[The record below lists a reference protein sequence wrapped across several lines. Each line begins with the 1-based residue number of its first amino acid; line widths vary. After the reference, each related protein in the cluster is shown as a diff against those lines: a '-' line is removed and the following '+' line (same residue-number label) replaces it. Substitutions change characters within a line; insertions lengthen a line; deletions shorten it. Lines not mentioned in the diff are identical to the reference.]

1 MKTETISGMTV
12 LTPDDGMILKSGY
25 VYSEKVYLGK
35 LDSVDNWTE
44 VPETDPREEEPE
56 QEEQDEEDQT
66 DSKTTAQT
74 LIDIITGNA

>member
-12 LTPDDGMILKSGY
+12 LTPDEGMILKSGY

-44 VPETDPREEEPE
+44 VPETDPREEDPE
-56 QEEQDEEDQT
+56 QEKQEDQS

-74 LIDIITGNA
+74 LIDIITGDA

>member
-12 LTPDDGMILKSGY
+12 LTPDEGMILKSGY

-44 VPETDPREEEPE
+44 VPETDPREEEPA
-56 QEEQDEEDQT
+56 QEDQEDQS

-74 LIDIITGNA
+74 LIDIITGDA